1 VSERSERTINTA
13 TGHRAAPKALAG
25 DVPQGDGTD
34 IVRRRPFGANPTV
47 GERGTDTQRRILAA
61 GLDVFAA
68 VGFDGARVELITEKA
83 GCSRP
88 AFYQYFSSKDDV
100 FWKLA
105 SRLGHEMVTLGD
117 ALGTITRDAAGVAV
131 LEEWID
137 QFAELH
143 QTYSAIFASFQ
154 AAARDQ
160 PATGQSSVSISDRLA
175 AAVLRAFGDDAP
187 VHESIVLAT
196 GVVGV
201 MTRCAFYWESMGD
214 LGDRRE
220 IVHGLAQIVHRL
232 FAGPIDGVNVMR
244 GPATKTAV
252 PPAPHVEHIR
262 DLRPRGE
269 KTRQRLLDAGAKVLP
284 AHGYLAA
291 RVDDIVE
298 VAGVSHGSFYRYFEN
313 KDDFFRVL
321 AESASLRMIELL
333 DAFPSTGTAA
343 DLRAWTEE
351 WFATYAS
358 NGGVISVWQE
368 MLASDPALATFS
380 RQVAAAVIARLAR
393 ALETRGFGNTNVD
406 SLAFLAVTER
416 LPYSVFT
423 LRFSERDE
431 AIDAM
436 VTIIRHGLLG
446 LTD

>member
-1 VSERSERTINTA
+1 MNTA
-13 TGHRAAPKALAG
+13 TGHRAAPQALAG
-25 DVPQGDGTD
+25 DVLQGDG

-61 GLDVFAA
+61 GLDVFADL
-68 VGFDGARVELITEKA
+68 GFDGARVELITERA

-105 SRLGHEMVTLGD
+105 GRLGHEMVELGERLGPISSD
-117 ALGTITRDAAGVAV
+117 ADGVAS
-131 LEEWID
+131 LERWIAD
-137 QFAELH
+137 FATLH
-143 QTYSAIFASFQ
+143 ETYSAIFASFQ

-175 AAVLRAFGDDAP
+175 AAILRAFGIDPTSDAQ
-187 VHESIVLAT
+187 IVLAT
-196 GVVGV
+196 GIVGV
-201 MTRCAFYWESMGD
+201 MIRCSFYWEEMGD

-220 IVHGLAQIVHRL
+220 IVQGLAQIVHRL
-232 FAGPIDGVNVMR
+232 FAGPINGVNVV
-244 GPATKTAV
+244 PATATKTKV
-252 PPAPHVEHIR
+252 PAPPHVARTR
-262 DLRPRGE
+262 DLRTRGE

-298 VAGVSHGSFYRYFEN
+298 AAGVSHGSFYRYFEN

-333 DAFPSTGTAA
+333 DAFPSTGSTD
-343 DLRAWTEE
+343 DLRAWTAE
-351 WFATYAS
+351 WFGTYES

-368 MLASDPALATFS
+368 MQESDPALAAFS
-380 RQVAAAVIARLAR
+380 RQVAAAVVARLAR
-393 ALETRGFGNTNVD
+393 VLDQRGFGNTNVD

-423 LRFSERDE
+423 LRFSERDD

-436 VTIIRHGLLG
+436 VRIIRNGLLG
-446 LTD
+446 VKA

>member
-1 VSERSERTINTA
+1 MTEV
-13 TGHRAAPKALAG
+13 L
-25 DVPQGDGTD
+25 QGDGTG

-68 VGFDGARVELITEKA
+68 VGFDGARVEAITEKA

-105 SRLGHEMVTLGD
+105 ARLGHEMVELGEG
-117 ALGTITRDAAGVAV
+117 LGSVSRDAAGVAA
-131 LEEWID
+131 LERWID
-137 QFAELH
+137 DFAALH
-143 QTYSAIFASFQ
+143 EKYSAIFASFQ

-175 AAVLRAFGDDAP
+175 SALLRAFDFDAP
-187 VHESIVLAT
+187 SRPSVVLAT
-196 GVVGV
+196 AVVAV
-201 MTRCAFYWESMGD
+201 MIRCAFYAEEMGE
-214 LGDRRE
+214 LGDRSE
-220 IVHGLAQIVHRL
+220 IVRSLALLVHRL
-232 FAGPIDGVNVMR
+232 FAGPLDGVNVVR
-244 GPATKTAV
+244 SRPKKRSV
-252 PPAPHVEHIR
+252 PAPPSVDHAR

-291 RVDDIVE
+291 RVDDIVDA
-298 VAGVSHGSFYRYFEN
+298 AGVSHGSFYRYFEN

-321 AESASLRMIELL
+321 AEMASMRMIELL
-333 DAFPSTGTAA
+333 DAFPASASV
-343 DLRAWTEE
+343 DELRVWAED
-351 WFATYAS
+351 WFHTYES

-368 MLASDPALATFS
+368 MQESDPALASFS
-380 RQVAAAVIARLAR
+380 RDVAAAVIARLAYVLGGR
-393 ALETRGFGNTNVD
+393 SFGDTD
-406 SLAFLAVTER
+406 AESLALLAVTER

-423 LRFSERDE
+423 LRFSGRDE

-436 VTIIRHGLLG
+436 VTIIRQGFLG
-446 LTD
+446 LTA